1 MDCLINV
8 VCLQETRDD
17 LERDEMI
24 FADQQRELLA
34 LRAEVLE
41 ARRGSLS
48 NNKGACKRACMGDW
62 LVGP

>member
-1 MDCLINV
+1 M
-8 VCLQETRDD
+8 QETRDD

-48 NNKGACKRACMGDW
+48 NNKGACKRACRGDW